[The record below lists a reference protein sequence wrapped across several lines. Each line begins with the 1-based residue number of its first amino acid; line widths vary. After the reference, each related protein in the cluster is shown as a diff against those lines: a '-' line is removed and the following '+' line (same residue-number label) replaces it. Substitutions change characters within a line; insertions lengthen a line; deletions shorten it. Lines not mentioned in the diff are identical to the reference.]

1 MDSFHFFYFRYFFY
15 FPNIIDHIIMN
26 VLIMKTMYWKDNKLF
41 LIDQTRLPDEVIY
54 YECKTYKDVI
64 DAIKTMKV
72 RGAPAIGVAAAFAMA
87 LAEIAGENMEK
98 SANEIKNARPTAVNL
113 SWAVERVLNSKS
125 PIEEALRMYDED
137 VHTNMAIGKNGAA
150 IIDDGD
156 TVLTHCNAGALA
168 CVDYG
173 TALGVLRAAHDEG
186 KNIKVICDETRPLCQ
201 GARLSVFE
209 MQEEKIPVK
218 LAVDSAAGHLMQKGM
233 VNKVVVGADRVAKG
247 GVANKIGSLMVA
259 LAAKR
264 FNVPFYVAAPEST
277 FDIENSIYDVEI
289 EERDADE
296 VIYFGNTRVAPEGT
310 EVENPAFDIIPSDLI
325 TGIITEKGI
334 IKPF

>member
-1 MDSFHFFYFRYFFY
+1 
-15 FPNIIDHIIMN
+15 
-26 VLIMKTMYWKDNKLF
+26 MKTMYWKDNKLF
-41 LIDQTRLPDEVIY
+41 LIDQTLLPDEIIY
-54 YECKTYKDVI
+54 HECKTYKDVI
-64 DAIKTMKV
+64 NAIKTMKV
-72 RGAPAIGVAAAFAMA
+72 RGAPAIGVAAAFGVVLADLSGEDILNA
-87 LAEIAGENMEK
+87 GAEIK
-98 SANEIKNARPTAVNL
+98 DARPTAVNL
-113 SWAVERVLNSKS
+113 AWAVDRVLNSKS
-125 PIEEALRMYDED
+125 PLDEALKMYDED
-137 VHTNMAIGKNGAA
+137 VKTNMAIGRNGSK

-156 TVLTHCNAGALA
+156 TILTHCNAGALA

-209 MQEEKIPVK
+209 MQQENIPVK

-264 FNVPFYVAAPEST
+264 FNIPFYVAAPKST
-277 FDIENSIYDVEI
+277 FDSENSIYDVEI

-296 VIYFGNTRVAPEGT
+296 VIYFGNSRVAPEGT

-325 TGIITEKGI
+325 TGIITEVGI

>member
-1 MDSFHFFYFRYFFY
+1 
-15 FPNIIDHIIMN
+15 
-26 VLIMKTMYWKDNKLF
+26 MKTMYWKDNKLF
-41 LIDQTRLPDEVIY
+41 LIDQTRLPDEVVY
-54 YECKTYKDVI
+54 FECKTYKDVI
-64 DAIKTMKV
+64 NAIKTMKV
-72 RGAPAIGVAAAFAMA
+72 RGAPAIGIAAAFAMA
-87 LAEIAGENMEK
+87 LAEIAGEDLEK

-125 PIEEALRMYDED
+125 AIVEALRMYDED
-137 VHTNMAIGKNGAA
+137 IQTNIAIGKNGASL
-150 IIDDGD
+150 IDDGD

-173 TALGVLRAAHDEG
+173 TALGVIRAAHDEG

-209 MQEEKIPVK
+209 MQNEKIPVK

-277 FDIENSIYDVEI
+277 FDSENSIYDVEI

-296 VIYFGNTRVAPEGT
+296 VIYFGNIRVAPEGT

-334 IKPF
+334 VKPF

>member
-1 MDSFHFFYFRYFFY
+1 
-15 FPNIIDHIIMN
+15 MN

-72 RGAPAIGVAAAFAMA
+72 RGAPAIGVSAAFAMV
-87 LAEIAGENMEK
+87 LAEIAGEDMEK

-156 TVLTHCNAGALA
+156 TVLTHCNAGSLA